1 MRFVTSLRELIGVFK
16 DPVGFGFEPVVRR
29 ARSLLERARGV
40 NPG

>member
-1 MRFVTSLRELIGVFK
+1 MGVFR

-29 ARSLLERARGV
+29 SRSLLERARRV